1 MDRTFTITINGESFV
16 IVNGMA
22 VTTSGQ
28 AYPLQDQPTDRW
40 GR

>member
-1 MDRTFTITINGESFV
+1 MNRTFTITINGEPFV

-22 VTTSGQ
+22 VTTSGR
-28 AYPLQDQPTDRW
+28 AFPLEDQPQDRW